1 MRRRVVKITPKKVQ
15 GYKPVG
21 SRYVV
26 QPPKKYALHPNF
38 TPVPHFKPPVKPL
51 AVLRQTG
58 SPEPSSI
65 LVVLHLFHADTAQ
78 DFLASL
84 KALQSQL
91 KFDLIVTM
99 PENSEAHKSGLMPAY
114 QEQLNADVIL
124 VDNCG
129 KDIIPKLIAI
139 ESVIKAKK
147 QYDHVFLMHDKK
159 SVKHTKRIGGWNQ
172 NSEWGSELISVLFDQ
187 DKRNFSLHLLN
198 DEKIGLIGS
207 GNHLHYGPGW
217 HEGLPKLRYRKEL
230 DLIRH
235 QNSLRFTLEIPNPKP
250 AWFIGGTMFWI
261 RWNIL
266 EDFYKKHGFDRIFT
280 LAKNDKGDIK
290 DPSFTHYLERFF
302 GQMVTMAGMK
312 TVGI

>member
-1 MRRRVVKITPKKVQ
+1 MRRRVIITPKKVQ
-15 GYKPVG
+15 GYRPSN
-21 SRYVV
+21 SRHVV
-26 QPPKKYALHPNF
+26 HPTKKYALHRNF
-38 TPVPHFKPPVKPL
+38 TPVPHFKRPVKPIVKL
-51 AVLRQTG
+51 
-58 SPEPSSI
+58 SSI
-65 LVVLHLFHADTAQ
+65 ELPEYGSILILLHLFHADTAQ
-78 DFLASL
+78 DFLESL
-84 KALQSQL
+84 KALSTEL
-91 KFDLIVTM
+91 KFDLIITM
-99 PENSEAHKSGLMPAY
+99 PKNSEAHRSGLMTAY
-114 QEQLNADVIL
+114 KEHLDANLIL
-124 VDNCG
+124 VKNCG

-147 QYDHVFLMHDKK
+147 QYDHVFMMHDKK
-159 SVKHTKRIGGWNQ
+159 SVKHTKEKRGWNQ

-187 DKRNFSLHLLN
+187 EKRNLSLHLLN
-198 DEKIGLIGS
+198 DQKIGLIGS

-217 HEGLPKLRYRKEL
+217 HEGMPKLRYKKEL

-235 QNSLRFTLEIPNPKP
+235 QNSLRFTLGIPNPKP

-280 LAKNDKGDIK
+280 LAKNDIGNVQ

-302 GQMVTMAGMK
+302 GQMVAMAGMR